1 MKNAHKIK
9 LANTLEKLYCQV
21 DFKKYIKRD
30 PIEFLHKYKNPRDIE
45 VVGLIA
51 SSLAYGRIDLFKP
64 VIENILT
71 EMGARPY
78 QYVMKFS
85 PKRELHKF
93 KKLNYRMTRG
103 IDIACMIYAMHIIC
117 RKYGSLKQMFYSFY
131 KKSDGDLKIALSQM
145 TDFFCSIDT
154 MPVYGKTVYP
164 RSYLFLFPSPAKG
177 SPCKR
182 LNLFL
187 RWMIRNGDGVDFGIW
202 NKIPPS
208 KLIIPLDIHIS
219 RAANYL
225 SLSKR
230 KNPSWKMAKEITETL
245 KLIDP
250 ADPVRFDFSL
260 CHLTMSG
267 KLPAISAQVKV

>member
-1 MKNAHKIK
+1 MKKTHKIK
-9 LANTLEKLYCQV
+9 LTNTLEKLYYQV
-21 DFKKYIKRD
+21 DFKKYITRD
-30 PIEFLHKYKNPRDIE
+30 PVEFLHKYKNPRDIE

-51 SSLAYGRIDLFKP
+51 SSLAYGRINLFKP
-64 VIENILT
+64 VIESILAT
-71 EMGARPY
+71 MGGNPY
-78 QYVMKFS
+78 QYVIKFS
-85 PKRELHKF
+85 PKRERHKF

-103 IDIACMIYAMHIIC
+103 IDIACMIYGMHIIC
-117 RKYGSLKQMFYSFY
+117 REYGSLKQMFYSFY
-131 KKSDGDLKIALSQM
+131 QKSQGDLKITLSQM
-145 TDFFCSIDT
+145 SHFFCSIDPT
-154 MPVYGKTVYP
+154 PVYGKKVFP

-187 RWMIRNGDGVDFGIW
+187 RWMVRNGDEVDFGIW
-202 NKIPPS
+202 NEIPPS

-230 KNPSWKMAKEITETL
+230 KNPSWKMAREITDTL

-267 KLPAISAQVKV
+267 KLPKTSNRFL

>member
-1 MKNAHKIK
+1 MKNTHKIK
-9 LANTLEKLYCQV
+9 LINILEKIYCQV

-30 PIEFLHKYKNPRDIE
+30 PVEFLHKYKNPRDIE
-45 VVGLIA
+45 VAGLIA

-64 VIENILT
+64 VIESILT
-71 EMGARPY
+71 AMGGNPY

-93 KKLNYRMTRG
+93 EKLNYRMTRG
-103 IDIACMIYAMHIIC
+103 IDIACMIYGIHTIC
-117 RKYGSLKQMFYSFY
+117 REYGSLKQMFYSY
-131 KKSDGDLKIALSQM
+131 YQKSQGNLKITLSQM

-154 MPVYGKTVYP
+154 TPLYGKKIYP

-187 RWMIRNGDGVDFGIW
+187 RWMVRNGDGVDFGIW
-202 NKIPPS
+202 SKIPPS

-230 KNPSWKMAKEITETL
+230 KNPSWKMAREITETL

-267 KLPAISAQVKV
+267 KLPKTSDRYL